1 MMLHALR
8 LFLLLCPS
16 FCLAGKT
23 LRVCGGQ
30 SEWPPSAYYASTDK
44 KTITGYSVDVLH
56 KIFENSGYQIQIQL
70 LPWPRCL
77 AEVQKGGEYQI
88 AMAVSRT
95 PEREARFLFSRP
107 YLFLTPGLVSLKAK
121 QPFHANSQTLTKCG
135 VNGFNYQPYSMF
147 SSAEIDTT
155 ANNYES
161 VIRKLSI
168 GRCDFLLEYVEIAQT
183 LVRLEEFGFK
193 KNIYKIEKIIGA
205 KSVPAHFAFGVNS
218 KYSKEVLSI
227 INTKLDQLEKNGQL
241 KNMTNKSTQ

>member
-1 MMLHALR
+1 MMLHALT
-8 LFLLLCPS
+8 LFLLPCPS
-16 FCLAGKT
+16 FYLAGKT

-44 KTITGYSVDVLH
+44 KTITGYCVDVLH
-56 KIFENSGYQIQIQL
+56 KIFENSDYQIQIQL

-95 PEREARFLFSRP
+95 AEREAKFLFSRP

-121 QPFHANSQTLTKCG
+121 QPFQANSQTLTKCG

-161 VIRKLSI
+161 VIRKLNI
-168 GRCDFLLEYVEIAQT
+168 GRCDFLLEYVEVAQS
-183 LVRLEEFGFK
+183 LVRLEEYGFK

-205 KSVPAHFAFGVNS
+205 KSIPAHFAFGINAQ
-218 KYSKEVLSI
+218 YSKEILSI
-227 INTKLDQLEKNGQL
+227 LNKKLDLLEKEGKL
-241 KNMTNKSTQ
+241 KNMIKN